1 MVRPVTVHGD
11 DEHVPVIPPGEDV
24 AVYAVIVAPPFEDG
38 AVKATVACVL
48 PAVAVPIVGAPGGD
62 AAAVIEIEAMPAP
75 GCARAYSE

>member
-48 PAVAVPIVGAPGGD
+48 PAVAVPMVGAPGTLALTVKD
-62 AAAVIEIEAMPAP
+62 CWTCVAAEYALLPA
-75 GCARAYSE
+75 